1 MSRIHRLDSV
11 LVAQIAAGEVV
22 ERPASALKEL
32 VENALD
38 AQSTEIIVT
47 LEQGGVRCLRVE
59 DDGCGITAEELPL
72 ALTAHAT
79 SKIHSLSDLEAVT
92 SLGFRGEALAS
103 MAAVADLTLIS
114 RTRDSAHA
122 SSIQAV
128 AGVSTAVSPAARAV
142 GTTVQ
147 LLDLF
152 AVTPARRK
160 FLKSEATEYAHC
172 EDVLQRLALAFPQVG
187 FRLHHNGRAMRHW
200 PAVALPLRVRSL
212 LGEAFFQAALP
223 LNEAAGPLRLQ
234 GWIARPTYH
243 RATRDAQMLF
253 VNGRFVRDKLLLHA
267 IRQAYQDVLHHQRH
281 PAYVLFLQLDPE
293 AVDVNVHPAKTE
305 VRFRESQAVHR
316 FVFQCMSKALSATTP
331 SSSAALLA
339 VSASSPNADDPLP
352 GSDRAAGFT
361 SVLSSH
367 GAAHG
372 AFAPR
377 QQSLAIQEPD
387 RFHAAL
393 FGPLARP
400 DAHASDDTVAH
411 MPSQEAVSAG
421 VVQTLPSGVE
431 PHLPGPSQSLVPP
444 LGYALAQ
451 LHGIY
456 LLAQNQQGLILVDMH
471 AAHERILYEQLKVRM
486 DQSQLQVQT
495 LLVPATFQAESK
507 WVALVETHAALLA
520 QWGFDVAPMGPETIG
535 IRSLPALLHQ
545 ADPVALVQEILS
557 ELDQFGASRLM
568 QERRDECLATMACH
582 GAVRAH
588 RALTV
593 AEMNTLLR
601 QMEAVERAD
610 QCNHGRPTWRQLTL
624 AELDRLFMRGR

>member
-1 MSRIHRLDSV
+1 MSRIRLLDEV

-38 AQSTEIIVT
+38 AQATEIIVT

-59 DDGCGITAEELPL
+59 DNGVGMSAEELPW

-79 SKIHSLSDLEAVT
+79 SKIRSLPDLESVA

-114 RTRDSAHA
+114 RTRESPHA
-122 SSIQAV
+122 ACLRVDI
-128 AGVSTAVSPAARAV
+128 GVSSGVSPAARDV

-152 AVTPARRK
+152 AATPARRK

-172 EDVLQRLALAFPQVG
+172 EEALQRLALAFPHVG
-187 FRLHHNGRAMRHW
+187 FRLQHNGRTLRHW
-200 PAVALPLRVRSL
+200 PAAEWPVRVRSL
-212 LGEAFFQAALP
+212 LGEEFFQAALP
-223 LNEAAGPLRLQ
+223 LDEAAGPLSLA
-234 GWIARPTYH
+234 GWIAHPTYQ
-243 RATRDAQMLF
+243 RATRDTQTLF
-253 VNGRFVRDKLLLHA
+253 VNGRFVRDKLLSHA

-281 PAYVLFLQLDPE
+281 PAYVLFLRVDPQTL
-293 AVDVNVHPAKTE
+293 DVNVHPAKTE
-305 VRFRESQAVHR
+305 VRFREPQAVHR
-316 FVFQCMSKALSATTP
+316 FVFQCLHKALATTSP
-331 SSSAALLA
+331 SGGVAPALGSGTAYLKPA
-339 VSASSPNADDPLP
+339 PAFSTPTGSTGGVSFVPQNSRSEQHSQL
-352 GSDRAAGFT
+352 
-361 SVLSSH
+361 
-367 GAAHG
+367 
-372 AFAPR
+372 PR

-393 FGPLARP
+393 FGPLAAPLAVSECGTSEARP
-400 DAHASDDTVAH
+400 QWQSASPSPSPLPSPS
-411 MPSQEAVSAG
+411 PSQF
-421 VVQTLPSGVE
+421 PI
-431 PHLPGPSQSLVPP
+431 PP

-456 LLAQNQQGLILVDMH
+456 LLAQNQEGLILVDIH

-486 DQSQLQVQT
+486 DQEQLQVQE
-495 LLVPATFQAESK
+495 LLVPITFRAESR
-507 WVALVETHAALLA
+507 WMALLEEHESLLT
-520 QWGFDVAPMGPETIG
+520 QWGFHLTPMGPETIG
-535 IRSLPALLHQ
+535 IRSLPALLHH
-545 ADPVALVQEILS
+545 ADPVGLVQDLFT
-557 ELDQFGASRLM
+557 ELDRFGASRVV

-588 RALTV
+588 QTLTM

-601 QMEAVERAD
+601 QMEAIERAD
-610 QCNHGRPTWRQLTL
+610 QCNHGRPTWRQMTL
-624 AELDRLFMRGR
+624 EELDRLFLRGR